1 MNLEFIA
8 ILDFAFGGG
17 WWKINEQEFISE
29 SILLLSYVVLIS
41 LANLCRGRQRRKRIE
56 VVQGSDRILSLFF
69 REFIQFT

>member
-1 MNLEFIA
+1 MNVEFIA

-41 LANLCRGRQRRKRIE
+41 LANLCAVDVKGEK
-56 VVQGSDRILSLFF
+56 GLKLFNGAM
-69 REFIQFT
+69 